1 MFCPYK
7 KYELPKSEEI
17 NEAIDFLEKHKYYK
31 FPIKTSEIGYI
42 FKKTIIF
49 PLIDLSIWTNTL
61 GYTFNKEK
69 EFEYKCE
76 QIFNLA
82 RFTLKNSI
90 LRKENNH
97 TFTYYSVQIPISKL
111 KDCSRYSDFVLSL
124 NNIGVKFKTFGDEKK
139 DNTGIIMYNLKSKNL
154 SIFDEYKP

>member
-7 KYELPKSEEI
+7 IYELPRKEEI
-17 NEAIDFLEKHKYYK
+17 NGAIDFLEKHKYYK

-42 FKKTIIF
+42 FKKSIIF
-49 PLIDLSIWTNTL
+49 PLIDLSICTNTL

-76 QIFNLA
+76 QIFNLG
-82 RFTLKNSI
+82 RFTVKNGI
-90 LRKENNH
+90 LRKEDNH
-97 TFTYYSVQIPISKL
+97 TYANSSVQIPISKL
-111 KDCSRYSDFVLSL
+111 KDCSGYSDFVLSL
-124 NNIGVKFKTFGDEKK
+124 NNIGVKFVTFGDEK
-139 DNTGIIMYNLKSKNL
+139 DSTGIIMYNIKSKNL